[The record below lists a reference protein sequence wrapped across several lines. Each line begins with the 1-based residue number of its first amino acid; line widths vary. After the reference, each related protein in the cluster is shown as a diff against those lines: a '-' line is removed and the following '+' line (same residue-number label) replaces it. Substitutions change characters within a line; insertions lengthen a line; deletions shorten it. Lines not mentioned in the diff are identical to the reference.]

1 MCLLLRANVT
11 NDHGY
16 FSNKLLEP
24 RARVKLV
31 AVKIQVTA
39 LILLVWLNSAP
50 LVIISVCAV
59 ETLDKITHLYASY

>member
-1 MCLLLRANVT
+1 M
-11 NDHGY
+11 NDRGY